1 MQENSSRTPIHD
13 QLTRYL
19 LDDRIESDWDHI
31 AAVAAAV
38 ETNSSDSWLRD
49 GMPTGGDVPRLDVAA
64 ALQLLHEHRMAVD
77 LVELTLV
84 DALGTTGWGWEQI
97 AALHGSD
104 SRKIMRQHRRR
115 YLRYLLRAPSLRLW
129 L

>member
-1 MQENSSRTPIHD
+1 M
-13 QLTRYL
+13 
-19 LDDRIESDWDHI
+19 SDWDHA
-31 AAVAAAV
+31 AAVASAV
-38 ETNSSDSWLRD
+38 ETDSADSWLRD

-77 LVELTLV
+77 LVEMTLV

-97 AALHGSD
+97 AALHGSE
-104 SRKIMRQHRRR
+104 SRKVMRQYRRR